1 MEDSLVYDE
10 QQNNSLGWKKVQS
23 SELANWTGDSDNNS
37 KKLVSDEVSEATKQ
51 GYVIAVTEYFYQP
64 ENTIKA
70 GQVGSIKLYGSK
82 VLSASEKGID
92 VKNHTEIIETMGVRT
107 IKDSIP
113 GNYNPKT
120 VQPDEKDNDITSLVI
135 TPPTGASE
143 KTITNVVIMI
153 VTLTVLAVAIYFIKK
168 KDSRKSIK

>member
-1 MEDSLVYDE
+1 
-10 QQNNSLGWKKVQS
+10 
-23 SELANWTGDSDNNS
+23 
-37 KKLVSDEVSEATKQ
+37 
-51 GYVIAVTEYFYQP
+51 
-64 ENTIKA
+64 
-70 GQVGSIKLYGSK
+70 
-82 VLSASEKGID
+82 
-92 VKNHTEIIETMGVRT
+92 MGVRT

-143 KTITNVVIMI
+143 NTITNVVIMI